1 MGLNLPF
8 VELNI
13 TLFADDKELLERL
26 LANHEEPLPILMRRW
41 IRASAHRSGLLAS
54 ATSAKPGGQ
63 GPTEKT
69 RIRAEAFKRLKSS
82 HPTWNIERVAM
93 EAARELGEVVTAET
107 VRNAYR
113 AMGWKWQRA
122 DRVR

>member
-1 MGLNLPF
+1 MQPPF
-8 VELNI
+8 IDLNI
-13 TLFADDKELLERL
+13 SLFADDKDLLEKIMAHRD
-26 LANHEEPLPILMRRW
+26 EPLPLLMRQW
-41 IRASAHRSGLLAS
+41 IRRTANRCGLLSAHPANALSQR
-54 ATSAKPGGQ
+54 

-69 RIRAEAFKRLKSS
+69 RIRAETFKRLKTG
-82 HPTWNIERVAM
+82 HPTWNIERLAI
-93 EAARELGEVVTAET
+93 EASKELGEVVTAET